1 MFVISFKKINKEP
14 FFNLKFHTVQ
24 TGVYIHV
31 YNNKINI
38 LI

>member
-1 MFVISFKKINKEP
+1 MFVISLKKMNKEP

-24 TGVYIHV
+24 TGVYI